1 MSLVNPMNS
10 RRKQR
15 TDGMTDGFAGH
26 PVLQDGIVVKSP
38 VRIFLIRPA
47 ATGGVVRRESRGVDR
62 RQSVAAIAGDAD
74 LVCGQKGAQY
84 NGEPPDFLVGCVKRV
99 MQARRINVGA
109 AGELKL
115 RVVATVS
122 AVPKSIT
129 VHRRLRVVE
138 DDFAQAP

>member
-47 ATGGVVRRESRGVDR
+47 ATGGVIRRESRGIDR
-62 RQSVAAIAGDAD
+62 RQSVAAVAGNAD
-74 LVCGQKGAQY
+74 LIRGQQGAHHD
-84 NGEPPDFLVGCVKRV
+84 GETPDFLAGRVKRV
-99 MQARRINVGA
+99 MQAWRINVGA

-115 RVVATVS
+115 RVVSAVS
-122 AVPKSIT
+122 AVPKRVA
-129 VHRRLRVVE
+129 VHGGL
-138 DDFAQAP
+138 Q